1 MSDIDF
7 QKFIYND
14 IGENILDRLF
24 NEGHEVKSFGTIEDY
39 LNLPKTEFKIDEV
52 KSSDKEQKIEEEKSS
67 EKKESN

>member
-7 QKFIYND
+7 QKLIYND

-24 NEGHEVKSFGTIEDY
+24 NEGHGVKSFGTYKDY
-39 LNLPKTEFKIDEV
+39 LNLPKSEFKIDDV
-52 KSSDKEQKIEEEKSS
+52 KSSDKEQKIEEEQSS

>member
-1 MSDIDF
+1 MSNIDF
-7 QKFIYND
+7 QKLIYND

-24 NEGHEVKSFGTIEDY
+24 NEGHVVKSFGTFEDY

-67 EKKESN
+67 EKKEYN